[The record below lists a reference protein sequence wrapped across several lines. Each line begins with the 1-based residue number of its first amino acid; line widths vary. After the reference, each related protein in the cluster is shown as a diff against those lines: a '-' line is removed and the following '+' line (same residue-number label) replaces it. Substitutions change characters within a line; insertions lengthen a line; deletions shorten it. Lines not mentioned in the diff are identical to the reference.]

1 MKQNML
7 GRTLGL
13 CVALS
18 IVASAYGQGIYWES
32 TASGSM
38 MQGKT
43 MTSKFYYMPKMFKTV
58 TREDGEAVMFRLDK
72 EMMIMVNPKEKTY
85 SEMTFAEMEKSMK
98 QVSPKMD
105 QAMAEMQ
112 KQMENMP
119 EEQRKMVEK
128 MMGEKMPG
136 KKKEGKV
143 EVVNTGEKKTI
154 SGYSCTK
161 FVIKEDGKEVA
172 AVWATKDVK
181 DFEAM
186 RRDMEQ
192 FSKRMAAM
200 NPMMGKGTAE
210 GIKSVEGFPIET
222 DMGES
227 MKEVVTKIE
236 KRSIAA
242 SEFEVPAGYKK
253 VKSPLF
259 GGKEEQE

>member
-1 MKQNML
+1 
-7 GRTLGL
+7 
-13 CVALS
+13 
-18 IVASAYGQGIYWES
+18 
-32 TASGSM
+32 
-38 MQGKT
+38 
-43 MTSKFYYMPKMFKTV
+43 
-58 TREDGEAVMFRLDK
+58 
-72 EMMIMVNPKEKTY
+72 
-85 SEMTFAEMEKSMK
+85 
-98 QVSPKMD
+98 
-105 QAMAEMQ
+105 
-112 KQMENMP
+112 
-119 EEQRKMVEK
+119 MVEK
-128 MMGEKMPG
+128 MMGDKMLG